1 MKSTSESLSHPETSN
16 GRAAGGNCVVVRRGG
31 EQPEADLRSQTKVN
45 PIRFATAA
53 SLLASGEACG
63 NSHIRFLSHPS
74 YKEEKRAAG
83 DGWGENARKVSY
95 GSVETCAGRNPFRRD
110 RVGVRAAIVAKKRG
124 NSRGAKGGRKVERQ
138 RP

>member
-1 MKSTSESLSHPETSN
+1 M
-16 GRAAGGNCVVVRRGG
+16 
-31 EQPEADLRSQTKVN
+31 RSQTKVN

-74 YKEEKRAAG
+74 YKGEKRAVG

-95 GSVETCAGRNPFRRD
+95 GSVENCPGRKPRKRG
-110 RVGVRAAIVAKKRG
+110 RTGVRAAIVAKKRG